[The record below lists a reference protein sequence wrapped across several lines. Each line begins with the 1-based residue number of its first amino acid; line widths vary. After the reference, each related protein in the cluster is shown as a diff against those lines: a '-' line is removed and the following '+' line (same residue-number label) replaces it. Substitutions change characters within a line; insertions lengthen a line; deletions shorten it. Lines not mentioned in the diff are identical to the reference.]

1 MITGKG
7 WFLAIVIV
15 ASLFAPRPGDAA
27 IYSFVDNMGVLHFS
41 NVPDDPR
48 YRLVPGMSIPRRQNR
63 PVLSRYNYDA
73 VIDSTARRFNVD
85 PHLVR
90 AVIKTESNFDP
101 RAVSQK
107 GAMGLMQLMPETAR
121 DMEIQNPFDPME
133 NIFAGT
139 RYLRKLFDQFDG
151 DLGLALAAYNA
162 GPTLVAKTGG
172 IPMINETIEYIK
184 KVLITYKRYR
194 QDALLNSR

>member
-7 WFLAIVIV
+7 WLLAIVIV
-15 ASLFAPRPGDAA
+15 VSLFAPRPGDAA

-48 YRLVPGMSIPRRQNR
+48 YRPVPGMSIPRRQNR

-172 IPMINETIEYIK
+172 IPMITETIEYIK

-194 QDALLNSR
+194 QDALINSR